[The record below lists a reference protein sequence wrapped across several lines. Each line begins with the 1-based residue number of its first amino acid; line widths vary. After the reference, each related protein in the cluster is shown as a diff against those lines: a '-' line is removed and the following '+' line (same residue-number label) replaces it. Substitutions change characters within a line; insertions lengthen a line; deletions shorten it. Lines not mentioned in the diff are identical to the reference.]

1 MFENL
6 WNVSVIVINSIVL
19 MLEGITVWESSW
31 FEMCVYSLP
40 YLSLI
45 IYESMSSSNIIIYSF
60 MSYYQY
66 TCDCLE
72 K

>member
-1 MFENL
+1 
-6 WNVSVIVINSIVL
+6 
-19 MLEGITVWESSW
+19 MLEGIAVWESSW